1 MESYEKRSNV
11 WIEGMREGKYGQL
24 RFFFLFYTFL
34 YIFVLS
40 YIQTR
45 IHTHTRT
52 KSSTNSSAIS
62 SNSVYKI
69 KESLNFDR
77 TLNSY
82 NFGKKYRILVNL

>member
-40 YIQTR
+40 YI
-45 IHTHTRT
+45 HTHIRT
-52 KSSTNSSAIS
+52 IQNPPQIPQQYPPIPSTKLKS
-62 SNSVYKI
+62 
-69 KESLNFDR
+69 L
-77 TLNSY
+77 
-82 NFGKKYRILVNL
+82 

>member
-52 KSSTNSSAIS
+52 KQNPPQIPPQYPPIPST
-62 SNSVYKI
+62 KL
-69 KESLNFDR
+69 KSL
-77 TLNSY
+77 
-82 NFGKKYRILVNL
+82 

>member
-40 YIQTR
+40 YI
-45 IHTHTRT
+45 HTHTHTIQNPPQIPPQYPPIPST
-52 KSSTNSSAIS
+52 KL
-62 SNSVYKI
+62 K
-69 KESLNFDR
+69 SL
-77 TLNSY
+77 
-82 NFGKKYRILVNL
+82 